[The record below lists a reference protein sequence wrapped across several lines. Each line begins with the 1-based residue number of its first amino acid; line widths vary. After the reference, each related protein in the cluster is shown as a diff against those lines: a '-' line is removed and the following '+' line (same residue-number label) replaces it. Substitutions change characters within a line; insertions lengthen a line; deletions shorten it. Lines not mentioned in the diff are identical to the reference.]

1 MLRVSDS
8 VARYVPRLTVRT
20 VLSSPQLHKVDT
32 PKVGFRSSIPRLRI
46 PAPTLRRS
54 PYEKP
59 THDSGPERL
68 AMPYSVVDFHHLLH
82 TGLCRRF
89 CNSKYELSTG
99 VGAAIHCLC
108 SYNIVHIWYCHPN
121 IAVEVRGIP
130 NLHDIQST
138 MSQAVGLCSRS
149 KVQIWNSCV
158 YTRRP

>member
-68 AMPYSVVDFHHLLH
+68 AMPYSVVDFHHL
-82 TGLCRRF
+82 F
-89 CNSKYELSTG
+89 
-99 VGAAIHCLC
+99 V
-108 SYNIVHIWYCHPN
+108 IV
-121 IAVEVRGIP
+121 
-130 NLHDIQST
+130 
-138 MSQAVGLCSRS
+138 
-149 KVQIWNSCV
+149 
-158 YTRRP
+158 